1 MTMPRSRSARLPW
14 LLAMVLVLAACS
26 RLPDAASTPASSAA
40 AAAASA
46 AGTPASPMA
55 GATTSEAATS
65 SDGTRCEVHYSAERC
80 LAIAEVAAER
90 LGLSPARVVSIAIV
104 PDPNSTIVDGQRTVV
119 IYGGATPIYIEVTLI
134 DGSTMPT
141 SLCGG
146 IPDGPACTDDPHL
159 WTQGLVPGDG
169 YRDIPC
175 TGDPPTG
182 CATPLPRIDAKA
194 AAEARPIVVKRLEVP
209 IDHVGAYEVDIGEGS
224 IPNGILTSA
233 SYTLGDDWP
242 DHASIADYMV
252 RLEVRS
258 LEPDGQPFQNYYQ
271 HGWRA
276 GTERIRAVLVFSVK
290 RFDPG
295 AVLDVRNVVVE

>member
-1 MTMPRSRSARLPW
+1 M
-14 LLAMVLVLAACS
+14 
-26 RLPDAASTPASSAA
+26 
-40 AAAASA
+40 
-46 AGTPASPMA
+46 
-55 GATTSEAATS
+55 
-65 SDGTRCEVHYSAERC
+65 HYSAERC
-80 LAIAEVAAER
+80 LAITEAAAES
-90 LGLSPARVVSIAIV
+90 LGLDPGRLASIAIV
-104 PDPNSTIVDGQRTVV
+104 PDPNVQIVDGQRTIV
-119 IYGGATPIYIEVTLI
+119 IYGGATPIFVEVTLI

-146 IPDGPACTDDPHL
+146 IPGGAACTDDPHL
-159 WTQGLVPGDG
+159 STQGLVPGDG

-194 AAEARPIVVKRLEVP
+194 RAEARPIVVKRLEVP
-209 IDHVGAYEVDIGEGS
+209 IDHVGGYEVDLGEGS
-224 IPNGILTSA
+224 IPNGILTRA

-242 DHASIADYMV
+242 DHASIANYTV

-258 LEPDGQPFQNYYQ
+258 LEPDGQPFQNYYE

-276 GTERIRAVLVFSVK
+276 GTERIRAVLVFSVT

-295 AVLDVRNVVVE
+295 AVLDVRDIVVE

>member
-1 MTMPRSRSARLPW
+1 
-14 LLAMVLVLAACS
+14 MVLVLAACS
-26 RLPDAASTPASSAA
+26 RLPDAASTSAPSAA
-40 AAAASA
+40 AAAASGT
-46 AGTPASPMA
+46 AGVTP
-55 GATTSEAATS
+55 SEAATPS
-65 SDGTRCEVHYSAERC
+65 EGTPCETHYSAERC
-80 LAIAEVAAER
+80 LAIAEAAAES
-90 LGLSPARVVSIAIV
+90 LGLSPARVASIAIV
-104 PDPNSTIVDGQRTVV
+104 PDPNSRIVDGQRTVV
-119 IYGGATPIYIEVTLI
+119 IYGGATPIYVEVRLI

-146 IPDGPACTDDPHL
+146 VPGGAACTDDPHL
-159 WTQGLVPGDG
+159 STQGLVPGDG

-175 TGDPPTG
+175 TGDAPTG
-182 CATPLPRIDAKA
+182 CATPLPEIDAA
-194 AAEARPIVVKRLEVP
+194 AATEARPIVVKRLEVP

-224 IPNGILTSA
+224 IPNGILTRA

-242 DHASIADYMV
+242 DHASIADDTV

-258 LEPDGQPFQNYYQ
+258 LEPDGKPFENYYA

-295 AVLDVRNVVVE
+295 AVLDVRDIVVR